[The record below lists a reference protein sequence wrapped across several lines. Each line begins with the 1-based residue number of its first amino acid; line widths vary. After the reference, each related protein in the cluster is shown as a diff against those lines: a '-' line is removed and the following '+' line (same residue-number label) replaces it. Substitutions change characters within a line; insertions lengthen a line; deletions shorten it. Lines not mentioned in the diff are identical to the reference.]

1 MDHFVKDL
9 ALKWFA
15 QAENN
20 TGMSEAI
27 YYQNF
32 CEFMVLDCTIYPIK
46 TPVKA
51 DGINRNSWPRGSDQS
66 PKYQQSEKK
75 HILHGKCRIN
85 SVA

>member
-32 CEFMVLDCTIYPIK
+32 CEFMVLDCTIYPIE

-51 DGINRNSWPRGSDQS
+51 DGINRNSWPKGSDQS
-66 PKYQQSEKK
+66 PKYQQSERK
-75 HILHGKCRIN
+75 HILRGKC
-85 SVA
+85 